1 MQMPQ
6 LVMGYEIDIET
17 QEESKRHRF
26 VLISLFLKKNY
37 VNLGFYTNYHKY
49 YICKLPLPS

>member
-1 MQMPQ
+1 
-6 LVMGYEIDIET
+6 MGYEIDIET